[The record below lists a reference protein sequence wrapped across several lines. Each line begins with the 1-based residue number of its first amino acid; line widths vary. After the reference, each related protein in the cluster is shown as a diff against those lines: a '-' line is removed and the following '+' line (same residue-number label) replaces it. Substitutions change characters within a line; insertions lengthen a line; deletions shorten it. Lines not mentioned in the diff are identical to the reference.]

1 MVTVTSATTPENVKA
16 ANYGLFT
23 ARLNIPQAATL
34 CGMTHREMKMV
45 FREFLKT
52 HPPTYGD
59 GQQLIL
65 PL

>member
-1 MVTVTSATTPENVKA
+1 MDTLKNETTPESVEE

-34 CGMTHREMKMV
+34 CGMTQREMRMV

-59 GQQLIL
+59 DQQLIL